1 MWTFLTSHAQVLLCI
16 HRNNRMTAKQIAD
29 VVSITERNVQRI
41 LKDLEETGYITRQR
55 EGRRNVYDVHPNV
68 PMRHPAQHGHSV
80 RELLDILGD
89 EQLSNRRRRNG
100 KPPG

>member
-16 HRNNRMTAKQIAD
+16 YRNNRMTAKEIAE
-29 VVSITERNVQRI
+29 VVDITERNVQRI

-68 PMRHPAQHGHSV
+68 PMRHPAQSGHSV
-80 RELLDILGD
+80 RDILEILGGD
-89 EQLSNRRRRNG
+89 QPSAKRRRPA
-100 KPPG
+100 K